1 MSLLAKHVIHRPK
14 PLRTVLLLL
23 LVAAITFTAQW
34 LVQQKQSDKI
44 QEHIQ
49 QLMDEQQQQQHDN
62 KKSLQLA
69 KKHYA
74 QKLVLERATAEQLQ
88 LQIVKLQEQV
98 LTLNKDL
105 LFYQTVTQGTG
116 SSKLQI
122 REFDLR
128 ADEEQANLIRYRL
141 VMTQGKKIKKAITG
155 SINIILNVDNN
166 GTIEQHALES
176 QQLNLRHVQVL
187 EGQIK
192 ITDNLKPLTIDINL
206 IQKKKI
212 TLSRTFDWQLATNN

>member
-1 MSLLAKHVIHRPK
+1 MSSLAKHVIHRPK
-14 PLRTVLLLL
+14 PLRTVLLLI
-23 LVAAITFTAQW
+23 LVAAVTFTAQW
-34 LVQQKQSDKI
+34 FVQQKQADKV

-49 QLMDEQQQQQHDN
+49 HLMDKQQQQQNDN
-62 KKSLQLA
+62 KKSLALA
-69 KKHYA
+69 KQHYA
-74 QKLVLERATAEQLQ
+74 QKLVLERSTTEQLQ
-88 LQIVKLQEQV
+88 QQIVKLQDQV
-98 LTLNKDL
+98 LSLNKDL

-122 REFDLR
+122 RELYLR
-128 ADEEQANLIRYRL
+128 ADEKQANLVRYRL
-141 VMTQGKKIKKAITG
+141 AITQGKKIKNAITG

-166 GTIEQHALES
+166 GTIEQHALKS

-212 TLSRTFDWQLATNN
+212 ALSRTFDWLLATN